1 VGISIPSAVL
11 DDLDLR
17 DNKNQNFPSNYY
29 NKRDCKPLKI
39 NIKMI
44 NRPIDEAE
52 SERLTLFVLSDP
64 ALFISAYNVFA
75 LLDHGEVT
83 PQTLKAA
90 SKCLMQLASSMN
102 TDIAW
107 SVVDAAADFANP
119 NKAASIIN
127 RTNSFLEGFLFSEQ
141 VAKAGR
147 LAANR
152 LHRNTLYLIR

>member
-1 VGISIPSAVL
+1 MVISIPSAVL
-11 DDLDLR
+11 DALELR
-17 DNKNQNFPSNYY
+17 DDKNSKNS
-29 NKRDCKPLKI
+29 KPPT
-39 NIKMI
+39 IKSI
-44 NRPIDEAE
+44 NRPINAE
-52 SERLTLFVLSDP
+52 SEQLTLFVLSDSTVFTH
-64 ALFISAYNVFA
+64 AIQVFA

-90 SKCLMQLASSMN
+90 SKCLMQLASSMK
-102 TDIAW
+102 TDITW
-107 SVVDAAADFANP
+107 SVVDAATAFANP

-152 LHRNTLYLIR
+152 LPYAKLSLTR